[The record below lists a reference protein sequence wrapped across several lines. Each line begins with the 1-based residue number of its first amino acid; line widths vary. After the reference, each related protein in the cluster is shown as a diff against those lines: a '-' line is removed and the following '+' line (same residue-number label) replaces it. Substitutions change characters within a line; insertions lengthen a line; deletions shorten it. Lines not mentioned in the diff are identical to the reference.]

1 MAFITSDPIAP
12 HRHALYAWVPPL
24 ATCAL
29 PKGVC
34 YLLTY
39 LLQNMGG
46 HGNDQRTASLNAFQ
60 PSTCCTHLT

>member
-1 MAFITSDPIAP
+1 MMTFITSDPTAIY
-12 HRHALYAWVPPL
+12 RHALNAWVSPL

-39 LLQNMGG
+39 LLIDEIEYGSRYEG
-46 HGNDQRTASLNAFQ
+46 
-60 PSTCCTHLT
+60 

>member
-39 LLQNMGG
+39 LLAQ
-46 HGNDQRTASLNAFQ
+46 TILNAA
-60 PSTCCTHLT
+60 SAHMLRVSYGVM

>member
-1 MAFITSDPIAP
+1 MKPPRFVCLGA
-12 HRHALYAWVPPL
+12 PL

-39 LLQNMGG
+39 NETARVDMDLLQ
-46 HGNDQRTASLNAFQ
+46 TWVNANGEIRKVV
-60 PSTCCTHLT
+60 SALWK